1 MLAIRVI
8 FLQVVVAFLALC
20 VVWQSRMA
28 RWEGHRLEK
37 LQRRVQEREEQ
48 IQRCRAHISKLKSPQ
63 RIMQLVQALGLR
75 LEHPASAAETS
86 TEPQDQAA
94 TENAAEAA
102 PQPAND

>member
-8 FLQVVVAFLALC
+8 FLQLVVASLALC

-37 LQRRVQEREEQ
+37 IQRRVHEREGE
-48 IQRCRAHISKLKSPQ
+48 IQRCRAHIGKLKSPQ
-63 RIMQLVQALGLR
+63 RIMQLVHALGLR
-75 LEHPASAAETS
+75 LQHPASPPETS
-86 TEPQDQAA
+86 TRPQDQAA

-102 PQPAND
+102 AQPTAN